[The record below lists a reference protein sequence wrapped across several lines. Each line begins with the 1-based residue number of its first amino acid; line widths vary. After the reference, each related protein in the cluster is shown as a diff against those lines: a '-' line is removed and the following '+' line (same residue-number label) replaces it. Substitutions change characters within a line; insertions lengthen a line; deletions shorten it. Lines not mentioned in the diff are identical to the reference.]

1 MVRKEENSAEKMM
14 QVLVGQTMSSAKLA
28 KEKKAN
34 LKFKPNEWTVS
45 RAAAAAG
52 AGAGNGSDSKAKYRK
67 ESKNCTEEEEEGEKI
82 WRQQALI
89 NYINWDHTAEQII
102 NQSIDISSFWKAEEP
117 NSLKLWSFF
126 LLCCWC
132 FCFHFVFLRSLTRPA
147 LAIHYSTGNF
157 LPSINHRLLALF
169 FYQKPLKK
177 KAKNVLSHVMWY
189 FGFYR
194 VVSFCFIGFRSL
206 LVSK

>member
-67 ESKNCTEEEEEGEKI
+67 ESKNCTEEEEEEEGEKI

-126 LLCCWC
+126 SALL
-132 FCFHFVFLRSLTRPA
+132 LMLLLSLCLSA
-147 LAIHYSTGNF
+147 LAHQTSTSHT
-157 LPSINHRLLALF
+157 LQYRKLF
-169 FYQKPLKK
+169 
-177 KAKNVLSHVMWY
+177 A
-189 FGFYR
+189 
-194 VVSFCFIGFRSL
+194 
-206 LVSK
+206 